1 MTDWPVK
8 TLGEVCD
15 FVRGVTY
22 DKADARSEIKSGF
35 IPLLRATNI
44 TEKGLLRED
53 FVFVPKNVVRTD
65 QKLTSGDALIT
76 IASGSAS
83 VVGRSVLVEDPGEM
97 TFGAFCG
104 VLRPGPEIL
113 PRYLS
118 HFMSSRSVRAAW
130 SEAAQ
135 GTNINNLKRDDILQT
150 ECLLPPLEEQKRI
163 VALLDAATARVTE
176 LTACYEQA
184 RTQAD
189 HLFTS
194 ALRALMDDMDD
205 TTAMTLA
212 DVCMVDWGN
221 TNLTK
226 KSYLENGDYLAVSAS
241 GPDGR
246 IGHAEHKAFTPVLS
260 AIGARCGRMFLPAE
274 DFTAIKNTITLTPKS
289 EVASGKYIYFLF
301 EHLSLPIRGAAQ
313 PFIAKGDIEKFEV
326 AIPPLEEQKKIVAR
340 LDSMR
345 AKTSEMVAAY
355 DTKLTAAKNLRQS
368 ILEAAFAGDL

>member
-1 MTDWPVK
+1 MTEWPVK
-8 TLGEVCD
+8 TLGDVCD
-15 FVRGVTY
+15 VIAGQSPEGQFYNKEGNGVPFY
-22 DKADARSEIKSGF
+22 QGKK
-35 IPLLRATNI
+35 
-44 TEKGLLRED
+44 D
-53 FVFVPKNVVRTD
+53 FAERVLGSPTTWTSKVT
-65 QKLTSGDALIT
+65 KLA
-76 IASGSAS
+76 
-83 VVGRSVLVEDPGEM
+83 
-97 TFGAFCG
+97 
-104 VLRPGPEIL
+104 RPGDIL
-113 PRYLS
+113 
-118 HFMSSRSVRAAW
+118 MSVRAPVGPVNLCPIEACIGRGLAAIRPSSKTDTDFIYYYLESIQ
-130 SEAAQ
+130 SEIAGTEGAVFASINKAQ
-135 GTNINNLKRDDILQT
+135 IEGLQ
-150 ECLLPPLEEQKRI
+150 CPVPPLQEQKRI
-163 VALLDAATARVTE
+163 VELLDAATERVTE

-194 ALRALMDDMDD
+194 ALRELMDDMDD

-355 DTKLTAAKNLRQS
+355 DAKLSAAMNLRQS